1 MRKTM
6 SRMADA
12 ATAVAGRVVGAAAK
26 GLVNGTQGAADGFR
40 DGWHQCSQSV
50 AGRPG
55 MAWAKG
61 VAGGIQGAAKGIRDG
76 WSRRSQS

>member
-1 MRKTM
+1 
-6 SRMADA
+6 
-12 ATAVAGRVVGAAAK
+12 
-26 GLVNGTQGAADGFR
+26 
-40 DGWHQCSQSV
+40 
-50 AGRPG
+50 